1 MHHAADGDANGF
13 LAQRRRISADARSAL
28 QGDGFLIEKA
38 GQDHLPIKARQQ
50 IEIVGPRGKFAEQ
63 LTFGG

>member
-1 MHHAADGDANGF
+1 VHHAADGDANGF
-13 LAQRRRISADARSAL
+13 LAQSRRISADAPGAL

-50 IEIVGPRGKFAEQ
+50 IEIVGPGWKIAEQ
-63 LTFGG
+63 LAVRG